1 MSKWISGKVLLGRW
15 NIRPFELL
23 EYVQK
28 GLQPHTEF
36 GKPIPRPDVSLNE
49 KLLQNEE
56 RQLGMLKGQHK
67 ELSRPPEEW
76 EDELVD
82 GKSSFSYIPRRTR
95 IYNAKIECEEKI
107 KQTKKRIK
115 RLKDE
120 RHSIKDPSWEHFSAP
135 DSEEKLNIIIK
146 SLVNSLYLLPF
157 VERFEKEHPALLK
170 ENEQTS
176 EKTVFP
182 CKPGTRWEYITI
194 ILLADDMVKVK
205 TPQGEG
211 RFTYHQL
218 GFADKRKG
226 DQPTM
231 LWTLLKAFAGTQG
244 RISRSEGVE
253 YSPRLP
259 DSAKRL
265 DKSLQKIFGINERI
279 YKGHYRAEKGYT
291 TRFTVLDHRETGDW

>member
-1 MSKWISGKVLLGRW
+1 LLGRW

-49 KLLQNEE
+49 KLLQNAE
-56 RQLGMLKGQHK
+56 RQLDMLKGQHK
-67 ELSRPPEEW
+67 DLSRPPEEW

-120 RHSIKDPSWEHFSAP
+120 LHSIKDPSWQHFSAP
-135 DSEEKLNIIIK
+135 DSEEKQNIIIK
-146 SLVNSLYLLPF
+146 SLVNSLYK
-157 VERFEKEHPALLK
+157 KENIFALEEGHPELLK
-170 ENEQTS
+170 ENEQTL
-176 EKTVFP
+176 EKAVLP
-182 CKPGTRWEYITI
+182 CKPGTKWEEITI
-194 ILLADDMVKVK
+194 TLMADDMVRIK

-211 RFTYHQL
+211 RFTYGAC

-226 DQPTM
+226 DKPTM
-231 LWTLLKAFAGTQG
+231 LWALLKIFAENRG
-244 RISRSEGVE
+244 RISRSEGAQYV
-253 YSPRLP
+253 PQLP
-259 DSAKRL
+259 DTTKRL
-265 DKSLQKIFGINERI
+265 NKHLQRVFGINERI
-279 YKGHYRAEKGYT
+279 YKGHYKAEKGYT
-291 TRFTVLDHRETGDW
+291 TRFTVLDHRETGDC